1 MTDLASS
8 RIVLAFGWRE
18 LLVSNATAYVR
29 ATLDRLLPS
38 LLMPDPE
45 VFDLVNEARLDA
57 QAHMDFSTWRPDGA
71 DQYAQDLLRGFFDE
85 QQFLQRQ
92 VREFAFAALFHLLE
106 RTVQKILR
114 DADRMHGGAV
124 LKGEKEPLDF
134 NAMLRVIARGGYD
147 IGGQPFTRDL
157 HQLNLIANAVKHGH
171 GRSLTQLASE
181 FPDLLLRRAPGEDL
195 TPEHL
200 FLTAEL
206 LSELSA
212 SVAAFWEAFPAQQFA
227 AESNQLAPTPQG
239 ES

>member
-85 QQFLQRQ
+85 QQFF
-92 VREFAFAALFHLLE
+92 V
-106 RTVQKILR
+106 
-114 DADRMHGGAV
+114 
-124 LKGEKEPLDF
+124 
-134 NAMLRVIARGGYD
+134 AR
-147 IGGQPFTRDL
+147 
-157 HQLNLIANAVKHGH
+157 HH
-171 GRSLTQLASE
+171 
-181 FPDLLLRRAPGEDL
+181 
-195 TPEHL
+195 
-200 FLTAEL
+200 
-206 LSELSA
+206 
-212 SVAAFWEAFPAQQFA
+212 
-227 AESNQLAPTPQG
+227 
-239 ES
+239 